1 MASQAR
7 YPNLPGF
14 EFVTQDGQMI
24 AVRDRPLTESVL
36 IIGPALDGPTD
47 RILQVNNI
55 QDLEF
60 IYGKMTF
67 DSSYIGPAG
76 QTAGYSGNGLL
87 KAIREVAAGGCG
99 DIRCLRVGGNIA
111 SGSTTIASSLNA
123 GVTGTISAL
132 ARYGGRL
139 YNQMS
144 LVFTSGATSG
154 QLVIN
159 IPSVKGQSLTFK
171 YMLTTS
177 GTTVQQLIDSVNAN
191 TKNFVVTL
199 SIPTAG
205 GLSNTAVARLLNGTI
220 TLAGGTDGTIYDDLA
235 NGKAPYY
242 NALVNG
248 VGNTPALFND
258 FLADYEVDVVLLA
271 DIYADDV
278 VTAGIYTVS
287 VAQDFSSFLARRT
300 IDHPM
305 LGILGC
311 RPLNDFSSRNAIQS
325 HVDALTNTQSGIRG
339 VSADNY
345 MNMGYFMSNGFSY
358 NDGSLDGPLDAGAY
372 LQIVAG
378 DVLFNDVSIGVY
390 QESAASVY
398 AGTISKLNP
407 QIPATYKPVPGIFSV
422 PYEFTRAQLDLLN
435 GGIGADL
442 TQGIEGGGAYVTI
455 RRVVNRG
462 TLFVRDVTS
471 ARRTSDFKDLQP
483 LRIANSVHKGI
494 KDIIFPYLG
503 MPNSIPNRSAM
514 EAQIKSFLDQMA
526 DAGALQGRDGVGY
539 TVQIRA
545 DSPLSR
551 LLGIIDIEITL
562 RPALQIKTIRVK
574 IKMSL

>member
-24 AVRDRPLTESVL
+24 PVRDRPLTESIL

-47 RILQVNNI
+47 RILQVNNLS
-55 QDLEF
+55 DLEF
-60 IYGKMTF
+60 IYGKMSF
-67 DSSYIGPAG
+67 DSVYLGPTG
-76 QTAGYSGNGLL
+76 QNSGYSGNALV
-87 KAIREVAAGGCG
+87 KAIREVSAGGCG
-99 DIRCLRVGGNIA
+99 DIRSLRVGGTVA
-111 SGSTTIASSLNA
+111 SGTTSISATLNA
-123 GVTGTISAL
+123 GVTGSIQATAKF
-132 ARYGGRL
+132 GGRL

-154 QLVIN
+154 QLVVN
-159 IPSVKGQSLTFK
+159 IPTVKGPSLTFK
-171 YMLTTS
+171 YLLTTS
-177 GTTVQQLIDSVNAN
+177 GTTVSQLIDAVNGN
-191 TKNFVVTL
+191 NRNFVVTL
-199 SIPTAG
+199 ALPSAGGISPTA
-205 GLSNTAVARLLNGTI
+205 AARLLNGTI
-220 TLAGGTDGTIYDDLA
+220 QLAGGTDGTIFDDMSTS
-235 NGKAPYY
+235 KASYY

-248 VGNTPALFND
+248 VGSTPALFSD
-258 FLADYEVDVVLLA
+258 FLADYEVDIVYLA

-278 VTAGIYTVS
+278 VVAGNFTTS
-287 VAQDFSSFLARRT
+287 VATDFSNFLARRT

-305 LGILGC
+305 IGVIGC
-311 RPLNDFSSRNAIQS
+311 RPLNDFSSRAAIQA
-325 HVDALTNTQSGIRG
+325 HVDALTNTQSGQRG
-339 VSADNY
+339 VAADNY
-345 MNMGYFMSNGFSY
+345 MNMGYFLNNGFSF
-358 NDGSLDGPLDAGAY
+358 NDGTLDGPLDAGAY
-372 LQIVAG
+372 LQVVAA
-378 DVLFNDVSIGVY
+378 DVLYNDVNIGVY
-390 QESAASVY
+390 QESAAGAY
-398 AGTISKLNP
+398 AGTLSKLNP
-407 QIPATYKPVPGIFSV
+407 QIPATYKPVAGIFSI

-435 GGIGADL
+435 GGIAADL
-442 TQGIEGGGAYVTI
+442 TQGLDGGGAYVTL
-455 RRVVNRG
+455 RRIINRG
-462 TLFVRDVTS
+462 TLFVRDVTT

-494 KDIIFPYLG
+494 KDIVFPYLG

-545 DSPLSR
+545 DNPLAR
-551 LLGIIDIEITL
+551 MLGIIDIEITL